1 LDFDQF
7 ESLNFR
13 LPGPTPL
20 PPSVRAAMDRPA
32 IHHRGPLLK
41 STMRSILAR
50 LKEIHRTEQDVLVW
64 PGSGSA
70 GWEIAITNLLC
81 PGDHVVVT
89 VCGDF
94 GERFASVAGK
104 LGLVVHRVEKPWGEA
119 IRPSELKGVVECVP
133 ECQAVLITHNETSTG
148 VTNPLPELAAVAREA
163 GALTIVDA
171 VSSAGA
177 LPLEVD
183 SWDLDFVIS
192 GSQKAWMC
200 PPGLVICVIGKRAWS
215 AYDAS
220 TYPRFFWDITSARKS
235 AAEGMTPTT
244 PPLHLLFAL
253 DAALDLMVDEG
264 VEAMWARHHAL
275 GEYARGRVRE
285 LGLELLAEPD
295 FASDSLTAIR
305 VPEGLSARAIIDA
318 MVANHRVMLQAGQGA
333 MTDQVL
339 RVGHMG
345 WVTERDLEE
354 AFDALGATVATSEF
368 RAR

>member
-1 LDFDQF
+1 MDFDQF
-7 ESLNFR
+7 EHLNFR

-89 VCGDF
+89 VCGSF
-94 GERFASVAGK
+94 GERFAQVAGT
-104 LGLVVHRVEKPWGEA
+104 LGLIVHRVEKPWGEA
-119 IRPSELKGVVECVP
+119 VLPSELSGVLECVP

-148 VTNPLPELAAVAREA
+148 VTNPLPELAAVARDF
-163 GALTIVDA
+163 GALTIIDA

-183 SWDLDFVIS
+183 AWDLDFVIS

-200 PPGLVICVIGKRAWS
+200 PPGLVICAIGKRAWS

-220 TYPRFFWDITSARKS
+220 TYPRFFWDIASARKS

-244 PPLHLLFAL
+244 PPLQMLFAL
-253 DAALDLMVDEG
+253 DAALDLMIDEG
-264 VEAMWARHHAL
+264 VETLWARHRAL
-275 GEYARGRVRE
+275 GEYARGRVRD
-285 LGLELLAEPD
+285 LGLDLLADPAY
-295 FASDSLTAIR
+295 ASDSLTAIR
-305 VPEGLSARAIIDA
+305 VPDGLSARAIIDA
-318 MVANHRVMLQAGQGA
+318 MVADHRVMLQAGQGA

-345 WVTERDLEE
+345 WVTEADLVE
-354 AFDALGATVATSEF
+354 AFDALGATLE
-368 RAR
+368 RR